1 MRQRGV
7 GAMVAGVLQWIAES
21 LPPLASGKTPNQL
34 TSRHFLHSRLLTNL
48 ALVAITAAVYFLTGK
63 IGLRLAFV
71 HPSATLVW
79 PPTGIARSEEHT
91 SELQSPMYLVCRLLL
106 EKKKQIKQ

>member
-1 MRQRGV
+1 
-7 GAMVAGVLQWIAES
+7 MVAGVLQWIAES

-34 TSRHFLHSRLLTNL
+34 ISRHFLHSRLLTNL
-48 ALVAITAAVYFLTGK
+48 ALIAVTAAVYFLTGK

-79 PPTGIARSEEHT
+79 PPTGIALAFKLAFANESGKE
-91 SELQSPMYLVCRLLL
+91 
-106 EKKKQIKQ
+106 I